1 MPVTDVVATASPAA
15 AAAAAA
21 AAGIAGCS
29 SACVISGSCFG
40 LIPLV

>member
-1 MPVTDVVATASPAA
+1 MPVTDVVATASPA